1 MKTARFTTIVQSAG
15 APTVHHLWLA
25 PGQDKAL
32 QKALKEQRVLTV
44 HQDVRGTR
52 KDFGTVGLVQ
62 EPEAQFLVFPKS
74 LRRFAGQ
81 RVVGIDYQLLAQEAA
96 PVESSPPPPR
106 PAHRPRVAPTK
117 PAEPASGRKSKSAR
131 VGTASSA
138 RPPAAPIIPFEEKSA
153 AAPRPKATT
162 PSTDAKAQP
171 PSPSKKLVNAS
182 VPAVR
187 QAEVLQQLRRVRA
200 ELKAGKAVAA
210 YERLERLLHRLEK

>member
-15 APTVHHLWLA
+15 SPTVHPLWLD

-81 RVVGIDYQLLAQEAA
+81 RVVGIDYELLARDPPSTATRAVQPKPAKQVHAGPTKRIAFKPPRKTAAARREPEA
-96 PVESSPPPPR
+96 PSPPPS
-106 PAHRPRVAPTK
+106 A
-117 PAEPASGRKSKSAR
+117 AS
-131 VGTASSA
+131 
-138 RPPAAPIIPFEEKSA
+138 IIPFESKVEATVLKPDAIQKTKAKAKKPLPS
-153 AAPRPKATT
+153 KAT
-162 PSTDAKAQP
+162 DAT
-171 PSPSKKLVNAS
+171 SPGVGRSELL
-182 VPAVR
+182 P
-187 QAEVLQQLRRVRA
+187 QLRRIRSD
-200 ELKAGKAVAA
+200 LKNGKAVAA
-210 YERLERLLHRLEK
+210 YERLERLLRRLEG